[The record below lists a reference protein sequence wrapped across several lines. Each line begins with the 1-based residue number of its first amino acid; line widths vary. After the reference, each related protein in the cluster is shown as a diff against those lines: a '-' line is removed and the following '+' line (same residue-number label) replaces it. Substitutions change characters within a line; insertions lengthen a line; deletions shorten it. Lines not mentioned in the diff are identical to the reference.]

1 MMPEGR
7 QRDVVSHFFFFS
19 QIFCAW
25 HDDARKAPI
34 GLQTMVVPDPRPPVA
49 YLATS
54 VVTFTRI
61 VSSDMPVVCSISRWI
76 LSRMVWITD

>member
-7 QRDVVSHFFFFS
+7 QRDVVSHFSFFS

-34 GLQTMVVPDPRPPVA
+34 GLQTMVVPDPRPPVV

-61 VSSDMPVVCSISRWI
+61 VSSDMPVVCSISR
-76 LSRMVWITD
+76 